1 MTKENIYLSGGL
13 PKLYLITAAP
23 IILVMLVNGIH
34 TLVDAYFLGAFV
46 GADALTAVT
55 LMFPIFMMLVGF
67 STWVSSGFSSVF
79 ARLLGAKHLDE
90 AGETYVGATLLAL
103 IVSICVII
111 VFAIFGRSMIGWIA
125 NGSPSLAAMGYTYMS
140 ILIFGSPIMFVLSI
154 NFDALRCEGRMPAL
168 AAMTLASSFL
178 NMAFNY
184 LFIVKLDFGVAGSA
198 IGTLCAQFAAL
209 IAVII
214 YRRLRGANFQ
224 IRWHGFK
231 SARRHWRDF
240 LALGATASLANL
252 GISLISTITIY
263 SLQKWSANYE
273 VTAGAYGII
282 TRLNTF
288 AFLPLLG
295 ISIGMQT
302 IVGNNYGAKLFSRS
316 NAAFKIGLGVALV
329 YNASFQVLYFVFRNE
344 IGFVFVDDAA
354 IAAEIGHI
362 LPITTMLMFMFGVNL
377 MFSSYFQAIGDAA
390 RAAILG
396 MSRTIFFAIPLVL
409 LLPYMLGEVGIWV
422 AQPIS
427 EVLLTILV
435 IATLWHRKRKTGF
448 KYGLFE

>member
-1 MTKENIYLSGGL
+1 MPKENVYLSGGL
-13 PKLYLITAAP
+13 PKLFLTTAAP
-23 IILVMLVNGIH
+23 VILVMLVNGVF

-55 LMFPIFMMLVGF
+55 LMFPIFMMLVAF
-67 STWVSSGFSSVF
+67 STWVSSGFSSLF
-79 ARLLGAKHLDE
+79 ARLLGAKNLDE
-90 AGETYVGATLLAL
+90 AGEAYTGAIILAL
-103 IVSICVII
+103 IVSLLLMGIFLAIGQTVIY
-111 VFAIFGRSMIGWIA
+111 WIA
-125 NGSPSLAAMGYTYMS
+125 NGSAQLGAMGYTYMS
-140 ILIFGSPIMFVLSI
+140 ILIFGSPLMFLLSI

-168 AAMTLASSFL
+168 ATITLASTFL

-184 LFIVKLDFGVAGSA
+184 LFIVMLEFGVAGSA
-198 IGTLCAQFAAL
+198 IGTLCAQLSAL
-209 IAVII
+209 VAIII
-214 YRRLRGANFQ
+214 YRRLHGANFMLVW
-224 IRWHGFK
+224 RGFR
-231 SARRHWRDF
+231 SARRHWGQF

-252 GISLISTITIY
+252 GISFIATITLY
-263 SLQKWSANYE
+263 SLQKWAVNYE

-302 IVGNNYGAKLFSRS
+302 IVGNNYGAKLFPRS
-316 NAAFKIGLGVALV
+316 NGALKIGLGIALV
-329 YNASFQVLYFVFRNE
+329 YNGIFQIIYFVFRNK

-362 LPITTMLMFMFGVNL
+362 LPITTTFMFMFGVNFL
-377 MFSSYFQAIGDAA
+377 FSSYFQAIGDAP

-409 LLPYMLGEVGIWV
+409 LLPYKFGEIGVWI
-422 AQPIS
+422 AQPVS
-427 EVLLTILV
+427 EVLLTLLV
-435 IATLWHRKRKTGF
+435 ITVLWLRRRKTGYKF
-448 KYGLFE
+448 GLFE